1 VSLIYREHI
10 ATSSKSYKS
19 KKVFIDPVF
28 ELSRYL
34 VYLYLVQGLKE
45 SDVCQIPEDFELE
58 KKLNKI
64 IYADTTVQNE

>member
-1 VSLIYREHI
+1 LIYREHI
-10 ATSSKSYKS
+10 ATSPKKFKS
-19 KKVFIDPVF
+19 KKVFIDSVF